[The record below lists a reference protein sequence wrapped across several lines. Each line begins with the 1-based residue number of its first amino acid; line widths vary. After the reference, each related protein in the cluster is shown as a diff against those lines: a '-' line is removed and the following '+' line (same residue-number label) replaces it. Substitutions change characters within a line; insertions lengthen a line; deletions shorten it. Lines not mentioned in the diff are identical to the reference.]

1 MSRPARGGIVSG
13 SAWNFVGQALPLL
26 VAVAAIPWLIRLIGL
41 ERFGFLALA
50 WVLVGYA
57 GLFDLGIGRA
67 LIRTVAARLGA
78 GDEAGALRQAQAGL
92 SLLAALGLL
101 IGALGL
107 AAAAPLAQRVLVVP
121 PALQTEATQALVL
134 LALSMP
140 FVMLSNGYVAVLNAH
155 ESFKRLNLVR
165 AALSLASYGLPLA
178 VALAGWV
185 ALPAVVG
192 AIVLVRALGTLVFAH
207 ACRQSCALA
216 WRPAWP
222 PAAET
227 RPLLAVGGWMS
238 VSNLV
243 SPLLSQ
249 LDRLILGALVPLRA
263 VGIYAA
269 PADLTSRLMAVPY
282 AIVGAF
288 FPRASHLVPGS
299 AAAAQAQADLTR
311 WLYWVML
318 PPLVVLMALAWPAL
332 TLWLGEGI
340 GGEAALVLQLLLPG
354 VLANTL
360 AQGPA
365 TLIQAAGRPRDMA
378 LLHLAELPLFLLL
391 LWALTA
397 RLGIVGTALAAS
409 LRLLLDTGAVFWL
422 ARRGGL
428 GAAVRWRT
436 ALPALGGA
444 ALVLAAVSPC
454 RSWALALPVALGAGA
469 AVAAVGWRIGLLPH
483 ERERLRAVILR
494 R

>member
-1 MSRPARGGIVSG
+1 VSRGGKLVSG
-13 SAWNFVGQALPLL
+13 SLWNLVGQALPLV

-67 LIRTVAARLGA
+67 LIRTVAARLGS
-78 GDEAGALRQAQAGL
+78 GDRAGAARQAQAGL
-92 SLLAALGLL
+92 SLLLLLGLAV
-101 IGALGL
+101 GALGL
-107 AAAAPLAQRVLVVP
+107 ALAAWLVQRVLVVP
-121 PALQTEATQALVL
+121 EPLHGEATRALWL

-178 VALAGWV
+178 VALAGLV

-192 AIVLVRALGTLVFAH
+192 SIVAVRAVGTAVFAL
-207 ACRQSCALA
+207 ACRRDSGLI

-222 PAAET
+222 AAEET

-249 LDRLILGALVPLRA
+249 LDRLIVGALVPLRA

-269 PADLTSRLMAVPY
+269 PADLTSRLMALPY

-288 FPRASHLVPGS
+288 FPRASQIAPGGPE
-299 AAAAQAQADLTR
+299 AARAVADLTR
-311 WLYWVML
+311 WLYLVML
-318 PPLVVLMALAWPAL
+318 PPLVALMALAWPAL
-332 TLWLGEGI
+332 TLWLGAGI
-340 GGEAALVLQLLLPG
+340 GGDAALVLQLLLPG
-354 VLANTL
+354 VFANTL

-365 TLIQAAGRPRDMA
+365 TLIQAAGKPRDMA
-378 LLHLAELPLFLLL
+378 LLHLAELPLFLAL

-397 RLGIVGTALAAS
+397 RFGIVGTALAAS
-409 LRLLLDTGAVFWL
+409 LRLVLDTGAVFWL
-422 ARRGGL
+422 AHRGGI
-428 GAAVRWRT
+428 APAWRWGR
-436 ALPALGGA
+436 ALA
-444 ALVLAAVSPC
+444 ALAAAALALALVSPC
-454 RSWALALPVALGAGA
+454 RSWAVALPAALLGGGLVAALG
-469 AVAAVGWRIGLLPH
+469 WRFGLLAH
-483 ERERLRAVILR
+483 ERERLLAVIR